1 MLNYLTMEAEVLV
14 IDLNYICFIN
24 VMYDENFYL
33 VHRNSLCNVCVTT
46 NSSIAAVVLV
56 ADRVQ
61 DHLQT
66 VLCTSRILIVSHSIL
81 FQQSTWYQIL

>member
-33 VHRNSLCNVCVTT
+33 VHRNPLCNVCVTT
-46 NSSIAAVVLV
+46 NSSTAAVVLI
-56 ADRVQ
+56 ADQVQ